1 MKLLLSILAVVLTL
15 GLFLGVG
22 DAEAAR
28 RLGGGKSSGMQRQ
41 STPANKA
48 PDAKPAQTPTAPA
61 AAAPAQPKRSWMGPL
76 AGLAA
81 GLGLAALASHF
92 GFGAE
97 LASMMMMGLA
107 VMAVLALVGLIM
119 RRRAAAQQPQAAR
132 IGGMQYAGAGLDRA
146 EGAPKSYDVSMPGS
160 SIGSKLGA
168 ASSIPSEFDVA
179 GFERN
184 AKVQFIRL
192 QAANDTG
199 NLDDIR
205 EFTTPE
211 MLADLK
217 LDMAARGGAA
227 QETEVV
233 EVEAKVIDVVD
244 EGDRYVVSVHFTG
257 MIRESKGAAPE
268 SFDETWHLVKARV
281 AGFSAEFNK
290 CSRPEK
296 CELWTSSPL
305 NLRPHSQPS
314 SPLTW
319 SWPVTMPL

>member
-22 DAEAAR
+22 DAEAAK

-41 STPANKA
+41 SAPANKA
-48 PDAKPAQTPTAPA
+48 PEVKPAQTPTAPA
-61 AAAPAQPKRSWMGPL
+61 AAAAQPKRSWMGPL

-92 GFGAE
+92 GFGQE

-107 VMAVLALVGLIM
+107 IMAVLAVVGLIM
-119 RRRAAAQQPQAAR
+119 RKRATAQQPRAVQ

-146 EGAPKSYDVSMPGS
+146 EMAQKSYEVSMPGS
-160 SIGSKLGA
+160 SIGSKLLA
-168 ASSIPSEFDVA
+168 TSSIPPDFDVA

-184 AKVQFIRL
+184 ATIQFIRL
-192 QAANDTG
+192 QAANDKG
-199 NLDDIR
+199 NLDDIG

-217 LDMAARGGAA
+217 LDLAARGGVA

-233 EVEAKVIDVVD
+233 QVEAKVVEVVD
-244 EGDRYVVSVHFTG
+244 EGDRYVVSVRFTG
-257 MIRESKGAAPE
+257 TIRESKGAVPE
-268 SFDETWHLVKARV
+268 SFDETWHLVKASEGSGGWV
-281 AGFSAEFNK
+281 LSGIQQM
-290 CSRPEK
+290 
-296 CELWTSSPL
+296 
-305 NLRPHSQPS
+305 QP
-314 SPLTW
+314 T
-319 SWPVTMPL
+319 

>member
-1 MKLLLSILAVVLTL
+1 MKTLLSIFAIVLTL

-41 STPANKA
+41 TAPANKA
-48 PDAKPAQTPTAPA
+48 PDAKPAPTPAAPA
-61 AAAPAQPKRSWMGPL
+61 AAARPKRSWMGPL

-92 GFGAE
+92 GLGGE
-97 LASMMMMGLA
+97 LASMLMIGLTI
-107 VMAVLALVGLIM
+107 MAVLAVVGWIM
-119 RRRAAAQQPQAAR
+119 RRRAAGQQPLAKR
-132 IGGMQYAGAGLDRA
+132 IEGMQYAGVGLDRA
-146 EGAPKSYDVSMPGS
+146 EAAPKRYGVSMPDS
-160 SIGSKLGA
+160 SIGSKAGTF
-168 ASSIPSEFDVA
+168 SSIPSDFDVA

-217 LDMAARGGAA
+217 LDMAARGGVT

-233 EVEAKVIDVVD
+233 NVEAKVTNVVD
-244 EGDRYVVSVHFTG
+244 EGERYVASVRFTG
-257 MIRESKGAAPE
+257 MIRESKGAVPE
-268 SFDETWHLVKARV
+268 SFDETWHLVKDIDGKSGWV
-281 AGFSAEFNK
+281 LGGI
-290 CSRPEK
+290 
-296 CELWTSSPL
+296 
-305 NLRPHSQPS
+305 QQMQQ
-314 SPLTW
+314 
-319 SWPVTMPL
+319 V

>member
-22 DAEAAR
+22 DAEAAK

-41 STPANKA
+41 SAPANKA
-48 PDAKPAQTPTAPA
+48 PEVKPAQTPTAPA
-61 AAAPAQPKRSWMGPL
+61 AAAAQPKRSWMGPL

-92 GFGAE
+92 GFGQE

-107 VMAVLALVGLIM
+107 IMAVLAVVGLIM
-119 RRRAAAQQPQAAR
+119 RKRATAQQPRAVQ

-146 EGAPKSYDVSMPGS
+146 EMAQKSYEVSMPGS
-160 SIGSKLGA
+160 SIGSKLLA
-168 ASSIPSEFDVA
+168 TSSIPPDFDVA

-184 AKVQFIRL
+184 ATIQFIRL
-192 QAANDTG
+192 QAANDKG
-199 NLDDIR
+199 NLDDIG

-217 LDMAARGGAA
+217 LDLAARGGVA

-233 EVEAKVIDVVD
+233 QVEAKVVEVVD
-244 EGDRYVVSVHFTG
+244 EGDRYVVSVRFTG
-257 MIRESKGAAPE
+257 TIRENKGSVPE
-268 SFDETWHLVKARV
+268 SFDETWHLVKASEGSGGWV
-281 AGFSAEFNK
+281 LSGIQQM
-290 CSRPEK
+290 
-296 CELWTSSPL
+296 
-305 NLRPHSQPS
+305 QP
-314 SPLTW
+314 T
-319 SWPVTMPL
+319 

>member
-1 MKLLLSILAVVLTL
+1 MKTLLSIFAIVLTL

-41 STPANKA
+41 TAPANKA
-48 PDAKPAQTPTAPA
+48 PDAKPAPTPAAPA
-61 AAAPAQPKRSWMGPL
+61 AAAQPKRSWMGPL

-92 GFGAE
+92 GLGGE
-97 LASMMMMGLA
+97 LASMLMIGLTI
-107 VMAVLALVGLIM
+107 MAVLAVVSWIM
-119 RRRAAAQQPQAAR
+119 RRRAAGQQPLAKR
-132 IGGMQYAGAGLDRA
+132 IEGMQYAGVGLDRA
-146 EGAPKSYDVSMPGS
+146 EAAPKRYGVSMPDS
-160 SIGSKLGA
+160 SIGSKAGTF
-168 ASSIPSEFDVA
+168 SSIPSDFDVA

-217 LDMAARGGAA
+217 LDMAARGGVT

-233 EVEAKVIDVVD
+233 NVEAKVTNVVD
-244 EGDRYVVSVHFTG
+244 EGERYVASVRFTG
-257 MIRESKGAAPE
+257 MIRESKGAVPE
-268 SFDETWHLVKARV
+268 SFDETWHLVKDIDGKSGWV
-281 AGFSAEFNK
+281 LGGIQQM
-290 CSRPEK
+290 
-296 CELWTSSPL
+296 
-305 NLRPHSQPS
+305 QP
-314 SPLTW
+314 
-319 SWPVTMPL
+319 V

>member
-1 MKLLLSILAVVLTL
+1 MKILLSILVVVLTL

-28 RLGGGKSSGMQRQ
+28 RVGGGKSSGMQRQ
-41 STPANKA
+41 SAPANKA

-61 AAAPAQPKRSWMGPL
+61 AAAAQPKRSWMGPL

-92 GFGAE
+92 GFGE
-97 LASMMMMGLA
+97 GLASMMMIGLA
-107 VMAVLALVGLIM
+107 VMAVLAVVRLIM
-119 RRRAAAQQPQAAR
+119 RRRAVAQQPMAAP
-132 IGGMQYAGAGLDRA
+132 IGNMQFAGAGIDRA
-146 EGAPKSYDVSMPGS
+146 EAAPKSYDVSMPGS

-168 ASSIPSEFDVA
+168 ASRIPSEFDVA
-179 GFERN
+179 GFEGN
-184 AKVQFIRL
+184 ATVQFIRL
-192 QAANDTG
+192 QAANDAG

-217 LDMAARGGAA
+217 LELAARGDAA

-233 EVEAKVIDVVD
+233 EVQAKVIDVVD

-268 SFDETWHLVKARV
+268 SFDETWHLVKSS
-281 AGFSAEFNK
+281 AGKAGWV
-290 CSRPEK
+290 
-296 CELWTSSPL
+296 LAGIQQT
-305 NLRPHSQPS
+305 QPA
-314 SPLTW
+314 
-319 SWPVTMPL
+319 